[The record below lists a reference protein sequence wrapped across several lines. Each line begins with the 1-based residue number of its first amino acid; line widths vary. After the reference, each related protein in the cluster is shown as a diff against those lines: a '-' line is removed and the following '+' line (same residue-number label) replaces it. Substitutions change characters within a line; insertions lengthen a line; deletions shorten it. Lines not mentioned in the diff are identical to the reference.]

1 MDFQSIAD
9 SLYAAACIV
18 SVERKTDGVCGDI
31 RIIAANQK
39 YIDLLSIRTKY
50 HSDDN
55 DDTGYCFIPGKVYT
69 EYIPEN
75 VNFENVCR
83 GAALEKRDIHTY
95 AHIPNVDVWF
105 DIYVLP
111 VDYNEGDTYYCIYS
125 TIPSNNA
132 DLILDKFSTTQTAND
147 VLKTCIKLH
156 KANNL
161 KDAME
166 NVLYDIRIICKA
178 EGCTVLLL
186 NNEDEEFSILAS
198 NFVPTSR
205 IKRVTEF
212 NGYYDV
218 ANSWKDMLGEEGDNL
233 GAVLTINSGA
243 GGTEAN
249 DWSSM
254 LMRMYTRWGERNG
267 YKMTVTELIEGD
279 EAGIKSC
286 TIQFE
291 GDYAYGY
298 LKAEN
303 GVHRLVR
310 ISPYNAQGKRQ
321 TTFSSVFVYPL
332 VDDTIQIEINPADLE
347 WDTFRSSGA
356 GGQNVNK
363 VETGV
368 RVKHLP
374 TGITVENTETRSQL
388 DNRQNALRILKS
400 HLYDLELKKRQ
411 EKQAEL
417 EGQKKRIEWGSQ
429 IRSYVL
435 HPYKMVKDLRTGYET
450 SDTQAVLD
458 GDLNPFMKE
467 FLMRNDL

>member
-1 MDFQSIAD
+1 MKG
-9 SLYAAACIV
+9 V
-18 SVERKTDGVCGDI
+18 SAVKYWTDGYD
-31 RIIAANQK
+31 
-39 YIDLLSIRTKY
+39 
-50 HSDDN
+50 
-55 DDTGYCFIPGKVYT
+55 
-69 EYIPEN
+69 
-75 VNFENVCR
+75 
-83 GAALEKRDIHTY
+83 ALEAGLSDLETLLDFGED
-95 AHIPNVDVWF
+95 A
-105 DIYVLP
+105 
-111 VDYNEGDTYYCIYS
+111 
-125 TIPSNNA
+125 A
-132 DLILDKFSTTQTAND
+132 DDLDAAFKD
-147 VLKTCIKLH
+147 LVEKLE
-156 KANNL
+156 ALEMRN
-161 KDAME
+161 
-166 NVLYDIRIICKA
+166 
-178 EGCTVLLL
+178 
-186 NNEDEEFSILAS
+186 
-198 NFVPTSR
+198 
-205 IKRVTEF
+205 
-212 NGYYDV
+212 
-218 ANSWKDMLGEEGDNL
+218 MLGAEGDNL

-267 YKMTVTELIEGD
+267 YKMTVTELLEGD

-368 RVKHLP
+368 RVRHIP

-458 GDLNPFMKE
+458 GDLNAFMKE